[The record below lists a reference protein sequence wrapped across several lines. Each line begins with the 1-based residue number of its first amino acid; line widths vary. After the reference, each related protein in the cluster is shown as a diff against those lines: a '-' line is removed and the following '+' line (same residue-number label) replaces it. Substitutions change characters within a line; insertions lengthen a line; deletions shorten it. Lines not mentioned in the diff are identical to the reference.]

1 MCRKGRVIQGEKSA
15 SKCHRVVDRA
25 WYARSRC
32 ARRGSRE
39 NEKNDFFSSRLH
51 AACMYWNRSKASV
64 SWRRTK
70 VLVLSNASC
79 ARGPQHVRQF

>member
-1 MCRKGRVIQGEKSA
+1 MPGVGARGEGLERMRKTVGMRPPYGEKGRGWRDE
-15 SKCHRVVDRA
+15 
-25 WYARSRC
+25 
-32 ARRGSRE
+32 
-39 NEKNDFFSSRLH
+39 DFFSSRLH